1 MGSPSACR
9 SQAGVWCDGE
19 PDSQRKALYVVRD
32 MARLQLFQLD
42 QVVLRR
48 CQNGLLLRCGLAI
61 PVGIGEGEAGIAAQ
75 FVPIAPE
82 KVPVEAVEG
91 ATSVAVACFDLIVAP
106 LAVVAHPLEIGAAAG
121 VGFAAHQAAIGKLA
135 HAAGVGQLDPLDGIH
150 IDAEIPLIHLVRI
163 EPRQQ
168 GKVAGH
174 HQPLDMVGVAMLQRL
189 MNGVAHAGHP
199 GFTAPEET
207 GQRPVGPEK
216 IGLLVVGHLFP
227 VEGTDK
233 LAPAEDLANKPL
245 HLRQRDVGLIGLPV
259 GFGAADHLKRM
270 KHFAVEGKRQTA
282 VKQAPAPLAQGI
294 LIAAKV
300 GQAVGEKMG
309 EQLATLAPCDGPRQ
323 LAGIR
328 LADGTDPVSGQH
340 GINLAHLVGKGEGS
354 RDWLARRQFGAVLV
368 IKIPAPAKG
377 LAALI
382 EQHLV
387 LLSQGAVEE
396 LHPAVGVALPA
407 ITGGEKMLALH
418 LGGRD
423 GKASG
428 PAFQLAGEAPL
439 VRALPGKA
447 VGLMC
452 FELSFQQAGQ
462 VGPAGALIQGQVTDA
477 VVCFPECRREGAHG
491 GKEGQHLLAMVAAVV
506 GLLAQLRHQ
515 IANRRIRGAKPAV
528 TGVQLIAE
536 NQTQLH
542 HTGSPLCWQL
552 R

>member
-1 MGSPSACR
+1 M
-9 SQAGVWCDGE
+9 AG
-19 PDSQRKALYVVRD
+19 
-32 MARLQLFQLD
+32 
-42 QVVLRR
+42 
-48 CQNGLLLRCGLAI
+48 
-61 PVGIGEGEAGIAAQ
+61 
-75 FVPIAPE
+75 
-82 KVPVEAVEG
+82 
-91 ATSVAVACFDLIVAP
+91 FDLIVAP

-121 VGFAAHQAAIGKLA
+121 VGLAAHQAAIGKLA
-135 HAAGVGQLDPLDGIH
+135 HAAGVGQLHPLDGIH

-163 EPRQQ
+163 DPRQQ

-174 HQPLDMVGVAMLQRL
+174 HQPLDMVGVTVLKRL
-189 MNGVAHAGHP
+189 ANSVAHAGHP
-199 GFTAPEET
+199 SFAAPEKA

-216 IGLLVVGHLFP
+216 IGLLVVGHLLP
-227 VEGTDK
+227 VKGANK

-245 HLRQRDVGLIGLPV
+245 HLCQRDGGLIGLPV
-259 GFGAADHLKRM
+259 GFGGADHLKRM
-270 KHFAVEGKRQTA
+270 KHLAVEGKRQAA

-300 GQAVGEKMG
+300 RQAVGEKMG
-309 EQLATLAPCDGPRQ
+309 QQLATLAPCDGPRQ

-328 LADGTDPVSGQH
+328 LADGTDPVAGQH
-340 GINLAHLVGKGEGS
+340 GINLAHLVGKGEGF
-354 RDWLARRQFGAVLV
+354 RDRLALRQFGAVLV

-407 ITGGEKMLALH
+407 IAGSEKMLALH

-423 GKASG
+423 GKARR

-447 VGLMC
+447 AGLMC
-452 FELSFQQAGQ
+452 FELSLQQAGQ
-462 VGPAGALIQGQVTDA
+462 VGPAGTLIEGQVTDA
-477 VVCFPECRREGAHG
+477 VARLGEGCCEGAHG

-515 IANRRIRGAKPAV
+515 VADRRIRGAKPAV

-536 NQTQLH
+536 NQAQLH
-542 HTGSPLCWQL
+542 QTRSPSGCWL